1 MKNDVSL
8 NSRTHY
14 SPSATRSIWN
24 VPMAEYLVGDRIRM
38 QSAKAS
44 SCDSRRLENYNLPTS
59 DVVDR
64 IPSGEKSP
72 SFLESIH
79 VLRTVMYTDTPIF
92 KYLQSILFI

>member
-1 MKNDVSL
+1 MLVYEFHCKEKKDLVESV
-8 NSRTHY
+8 RE
-14 SPSATRSIWN
+14 IW
-24 VPMAEYLVGDRIRM
+24 GDRIRM

-72 SFLESIH
+72 SFLE
-79 VLRTVMYTDTPIF
+79 RIF
-92 KYLQSILFI
+92 LFDAFMKVWV